1 MDFTGPVLKG
11 IELLDDIKPEWREKI
26 NWGMLVMTSAD
37 WCIAGQLFR
46 NEDCSGFT
54 LVSDYIQP
62 DLERWDYGFD
72 VPPGCQDV
80 IDSYSELHQAWIDL
94 A

>member
-11 IELLDDIKPEWREKI
+11 IEFLDEIKPEWRERI
-26 NWGMLVMTSAD
+26 DWGMLIMTSAD
-37 WCIAGQLFR
+37 WCIAGQLFGNQGR
-46 NEDCSGFT
+46 SGFQAV
-54 LVSDYIQP
+54 LDHIQP

-72 VPPGCQDV
+72 VPPGCLDV
-80 IDSYSELHQAWIDL
+80 IDSYSDLHRAWIDL